1 MKLMDLY
8 EAGVN
13 AKQNATMEKMAKFG
27 WRFEYCI
34 INDKHPNEVGAV
46 MKAEGNVAILYPDGT
61 MDRMQGAQK
70 SLKFRDG
77 WYDAE
82 KQARANER
90 QRAAMELF
98 KHLYQQLLGRQR

>member
-1 MKLMDLY
+1 MKVAHLF

-46 MKAEGNVAILYPDGT
+46 MKADGNVAILYPDGT
-61 MDRMQGAQK
+61 MDRLQGTQK

-82 KQARANER
+82 KQARADAR
-90 QRAAMELF
+90 QRAAIELF
-98 KHLYQQLLGRQR
+98 KQLYQQILGRQR